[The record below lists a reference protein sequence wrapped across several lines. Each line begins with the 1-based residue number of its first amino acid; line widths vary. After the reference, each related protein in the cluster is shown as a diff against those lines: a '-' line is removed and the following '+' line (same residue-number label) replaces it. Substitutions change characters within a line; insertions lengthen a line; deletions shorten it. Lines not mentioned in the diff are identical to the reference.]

1 MEYFVLWTL
10 FTGQPRVIRS
20 SPCYSSFSG
29 TVWSD
34 GKFGK
39 SRSTWY
45 DELYI
50 WVVARIEDTFRMD
63 MGRTGDIQAFGV
75 EETLK
80 KKGEGQKKKAK
91 QSKAKKSPKRGS
103 SPSSIRGIN

>member
-1 MEYFVLWTL
+1 
-10 FTGQPRVIRS
+10 
-20 SPCYSSFSG
+20 
-29 TVWSD
+29 
-34 GKFGK
+34 
-39 SRSTWY
+39 
-45 DELYI
+45 
-50 WVVARIEDTFRMD
+50 MD

>member
-1 MEYFVLWTL
+1 MSFGVRLAIPA
-10 FTGQPRVIRS
+10 FQARS
-20 SPCYSSFSG
+20 DPMANSANPDLHGMMS
-29 TVWSD
+29 
-34 GKFGK
+34 
-39 SRSTWY
+39 
-45 DELYI
+45 YI